1 MGHGVKKFIAEENWL
16 QNCKYLLQGCI
27 DCILMI
33 CGPLAVIFK
42 IKSKVDIPLI
52 ILKRLILNA

>member
-33 CGPLAVIFK
+33 CGPLEVKLKTKFDCGVFGRRTAR
-42 IKSKVDIPLI
+42 
-52 ILKRLILNA
+52 ILR

>member
-16 QNCKYLLQGCI
+16 QNCKYLPIGCI

-33 CGPLAVIFK
+33 CGPLAVK
-42 IKSKVDIPLI
+42 
-52 ILKRLILNA
+52 LKLNQMFFNIQMSITASVMN